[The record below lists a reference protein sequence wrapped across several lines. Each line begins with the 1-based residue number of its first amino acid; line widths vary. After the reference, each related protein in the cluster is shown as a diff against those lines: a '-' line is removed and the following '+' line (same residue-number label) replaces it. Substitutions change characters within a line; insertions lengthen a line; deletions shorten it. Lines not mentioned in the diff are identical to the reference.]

1 MKTQILKKWVK
12 ALTSGK
18 YKQGRLA
25 LKTKEGRYCCL
36 GVLCDLHA
44 KETGGKWK
52 DPTQCEHFSYCGTS
66 GVLPMKVRRWA
77 GLKDNDPIL
86 TSDGYRASDLNDEG
100 KRFKTIA
107 KLIVEAQKKK
117 LI

>member
-44 KETGGKWK
+44 KETGGKWE
-52 DPTQCEHFSYCGTS
+52 DPTQYQHFSYFGTS
-66 GVLPMKVRRWA
+66 GILPNKVMKWA
-77 GLKDNDPIL
+77 GLKHSDPVL
-86 TSDGYRASDLNDEG
+86 QNCCASDLNDQG